1 MRRPSP
7 DPIARA
13 AQRLGGLGRP
23 ALLLAGIWT
32 LGLIALG
39 AVVAFENRADK
50 TRRAQVVIAQMKNQA
65 GAILAIAFNPAIA
78 GASNV
83 PARAQT
89 AQQLAG
95 AKGAYNASLAT
106 LAASGRS
113 DAPARIGRESGRYFT
128 LIDDLSEL
136 VATGRSQQA
145 ALALGASE
153 RPGGVEARLQAELAR
168 ADRAY
173 GADATRSRE
182 VGSIGTVIAILF
194 LLAGFSV
201 ALLYSV
207 RAHRHSHHD
216 ATTDGLTGLGN
227 RRKLFAD
234 MEHPVDGDE
243 ALTVGMFDLDG
254 FKAFNDT
261 FGHPAGD
268 ALLARLGARLIAAL
282 DGRGNAYRTGGDEFV
297 VITAA
302 ADGEQLMVA
311 AQAALSERGAGFAIG
326 CSRGSSRILAGITLE
341 QALHVADQRLY
352 ADKRST
358 AIHLGSDAKDAL
370 LQVLAEQSET
380 LVTHLGHVAEL
391 AARTATG
398 MQLAPRQVEL
408 TRLAAEL
415 HDVGKSAI
423 PMAILEKASA
433 LDAEER
439 LLMQRHSVIG
449 ERILTAV
456 PTLHALGSIV
466 RAVHERPD
474 GAGYPDGLTH
484 EEIPMS
490 ARIIAVVDAFDAMT
504 NDRPYRRALP
514 TAGAI
519 AELRRQAGAQFDAAV
534 VEAFAEALA
543 NPLAAPRAA

>member
-7 DPIARA
+7 DPISRA

-39 AVVAFENRADK
+39 AVVAFESRADQ

-89 AQQLAG
+89 ARQLAG
-95 AKGAYNASLAT
+95 AKGIYNSSLAR
-106 LAASGRS
+106 LAASGQS
-113 DAPARIGRESGRYFT
+113 DAPERIGLESGHYFT
-128 LIDDLSEL
+128 LIDRLSGL
-136 VATGRSQQA
+136 VATGRSQEA
-145 ALALGASE
+145 ALELGRSE
-153 RPGGVEARLQAELAR
+153 RPGGVEARLDGELAR

-173 GADATRSRE
+173 GADATHSRE
-182 VGSIGTVIAILF
+182 VASVGTVIAILF

-207 RAHRHSHHD
+207 RAHRHSHRD

-234 MEHPVDGDE
+234 MERPGDE
-243 ALTVGMFDLDG
+243 ALAVGMFDLDG
-254 FKAFNDT
+254 FKAYNDT

-302 ADGEQLMVA
+302 GDGEELLLA
-311 AQAALSERGAGFAIG
+311 AQAALSERGAGFTIG

-352 ADKRST
+352 ADKRSAAT
-358 AIHLGSDAKDAL
+358 HLGSDARDVL
-370 LQVLAEQSET
+370 LEVLAEQSET
-380 LVTHLGHVAEL
+380 LVTHLGKVAEL

-398 MQLAPRQVEL
+398 MHLAPRQVEL

-423 PMAILEKASA
+423 PMAILDKASA

-439 LLMQRHSVIG
+439 LLMQRHSAIG

-456 PTLHALGSIV
+456 PTLHALGPIV

-474 GAGYPDGLTH
+474 GAGYPDGLMH
-484 EEIPMS
+484 EEIPLS

-504 NDRPYRRALP
+504 NDRPYRRAMP
-514 TAGAI
+514 TARAI

-534 VEAFAEALA
+534 VEAFAEAIATSLA
-543 NPLAAPRAA
+543 TPRAA

>member
-1 MRRPSP
+1 MRPSP

-13 AQRLGGLGRP
+13 ALRLSGLGRP
-23 ALLLAGIWT
+23 ALLLAGIWA
-32 LGLIALG
+32 LGLVALA
-39 AVVAFENRADK
+39 AVVTFESRADE

-78 GASNV
+78 GASYV

-95 AKGAYNASLAT
+95 AKGDYNGSLAT
-106 LAASGRS
+106 LAASGES
-113 DAPARIGRESGRYFT
+113 DGPARIGLVSGHYFA
-128 LIDDLSEL
+128 LVDRLAEL

-145 ALALGASE
+145 ALELGKSE

-182 VGSIGTVIAILF
+182 VASIGTVIAIVL

-201 ALLYSV
+201 TLLYSV

-243 ALTVGMFDLDG
+243 ALAVGMFDLDG
-254 FKAFNDT
+254 FKAYNDT

-268 ALLARLGARLIAAL
+268 ALLARLGARLLAAL

-302 ADGEQLMVA
+302 ADGEQLLLA
-311 AQAALSERGAGFAIG
+311 AQAALSERGPGFAIG
-326 CSRGSSRILAGITLE
+326 CSRGSSRMFAGVTLE

-352 ADKRST
+352 ADKRS
-358 AIHLGSDAKDAL
+358 AVGHLGSDARDVL

-380 LVTHLGHVAEL
+380 LVKHLGKVAEL
-391 AARTATG
+391 AARTAAG
-398 MQLAPRQVEL
+398 MHLAPRQVEL

-423 PMAILEKASA
+423 PNEILEKASA

-439 LLMQRHSVIG
+439 HLMERHSAIG

-456 PTLHALGSIV
+456 PTLHALGPIV

-474 GAGYPDGLTH
+474 GAGYPDGLRH
-484 EEIPMS
+484 EEIPLS
-490 ARIIAVVDAFDAMT
+490 ARIIAVVDAFDSMT
-504 NDRPYRRALP
+504 NDRPYRPAMPAAR
-514 TAGAI
+514 AI
-519 AELRRQAGAQFDAAV
+519 AELRRQAGAQFDGAV
-534 VEAFAEALA
+534 VEAFAEAVA
-543 NPLAAPRAA
+543 TPLATPHAA